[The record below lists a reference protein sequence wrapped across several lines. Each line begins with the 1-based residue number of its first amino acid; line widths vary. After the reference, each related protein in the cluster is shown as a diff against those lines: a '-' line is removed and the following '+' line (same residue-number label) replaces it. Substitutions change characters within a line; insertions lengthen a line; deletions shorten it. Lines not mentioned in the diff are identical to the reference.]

1 MNLRWFKFEP
11 VEGQDLA
18 QILKIRSLLTYLLYF
33 INLIEDMVKY
43 YDTIDP
49 RTTVLLFS
57 SVNDV
62 FFCIYQPPRFT
73 DPFPLPKSIYPP
85 LPPLISSLQYSFSF
99 QFIYFFSF
107 PPAFFNSPFS
117 SFPFYFSS
125 FSIPLTFFNSFFPLP
140 ASPLPS
146 L

>member
-57 SVNDV
+57 SVNYV

-85 LPPLISSLQYSFSF
+85 LPPSFLL
-99 QFIYFFSF
+99 Y
-107 PPAFFNSPFS
+107 NTLSP
-117 SFPFYFSS
+117 
-125 FSIPLTFFNSFFPLP
+125 FNSFISSHFPLP
-140 ASPLPS
+140 FSILPFLLFPSISLLSPYH
-146 L
+146 